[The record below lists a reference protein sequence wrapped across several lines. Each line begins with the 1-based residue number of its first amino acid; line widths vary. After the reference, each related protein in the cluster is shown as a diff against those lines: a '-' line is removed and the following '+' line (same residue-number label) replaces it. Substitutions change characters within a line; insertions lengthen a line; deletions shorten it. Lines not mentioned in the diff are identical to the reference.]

1 MCSDLLLAR
10 SVNIFCGNQVK
21 LMLETTTTEEAT
33 LHAPHLDEREERK
46 ANQHISASAQVI
58 HEVIRRQGEDELHRT
73 SSGLAWS
80 GLAAG
85 LSMGF
90 SLITEGLLYTYLPD
104 AQWKPLISKL
114 GYSVGFL
121 IVIIGRQQLF
131 TENTLTPIIP
141 LLARRNVE
149 CLKNVLRLWAVVFAA
164 NMVGTLIVA
173 WVLGHT
179 NIFEP
184 QIRESFKAISLEAT
198 GNGFGLSL
206 LKGIFSGWLIAL
218 MVWMLGGL
226 KEVNVSIIVIITYL
240 IGIAGLTHIIAG
252 SVEALYL
259 TTTGAIGWLQAI
271 GSFMLPTLIGNV
283 LGGVSL
289 IAVVNHAQVV
299 ASGGMRE

>member
-1 MCSDLLLAR
+1 LLYFDR
-10 SVNIFCGNQVK
+10 SGVQPAG
-21 LMLETTTTEEAT
+21 LGLELNFMMNTTTTEEAP
-33 LHAPHLDEREERK
+33 LHAPHLDEREDKK
-46 ANQHISASAQVI
+46 ADQHVSASAQII
-58 HEVIRRQGEDELHRT
+58 HEVVRRQGEEELRRT

-90 SLITEGLLYTYLPD
+90 SLVSEGLLDAYLPD
-104 AQWKPLISKL
+104 AQWKPLLTKL

-141 LLARRNVE
+141 LLARRNLE
-149 CLKNVLRLWAVVFAA
+149 TLKNVLRLWGVVFVA
-164 NMVGTLIVA
+164 NIVGTLAVA
-173 WVLGHT
+173 WVLGNT

-184 QIRESFKAISLEAT
+184 HIRESFKKLSLDAT
-198 GNGFGLSL
+198 GQGFGLSL
-206 LKGIFSGWLIAL
+206 LKGVFSGWLIAL

-252 SVEALYL
+252 AVEAMYL
-259 TTTGAIGWLQAI
+259 ATTGATGWLQVI
-271 GSFMLPTLIGNV
+271 GRFMVPTLIGNV

-289 IAVVNHAQVV
+289 VAVVNHAQVV

>member
-1 MCSDLLLAR
+1 
-10 SVNIFCGNQVK
+10 
-21 LMLETTTTEEAT
+21 MLETKTTDDAT
-33 LHAPHLDEREERK
+33 LHAPHLDEREERT
-46 ANQHISASAQVI
+46 ADQNISASALVVY
-58 HEVIRRQGEDELHRT
+58 EVIRRQGEDELRRT

-90 SLITEGLLYTYLPD
+90 SLIAEGLLYTYLPD
-104 AQWKPLISKL
+104 AEWRPLLTKF

-141 LLARRNVE
+141 LLARRRAGMFR
-149 CLKNVLRLWAVVFAA
+149 NVLRLWAVVLAA
-164 NMVGTLIVA
+164 NLVGTLAIA

-179 NIFEP
+179 GLFDP
-184 QIRESFKAISLEAT
+184 PVRESFKAISLEAT
-198 GNGFGLSL
+198 QQGFGLSM

-226 KEVNVSIIVIITYL
+226 KEVKVSIIVIITYL
-240 IGIAGLTHIIAG
+240 IGISGLTHIIAG
-252 SVEALYL
+252 SVEAMYL
-259 TTTGAIGWLQAI
+259 TTTGVTGWWQAI
-271 GSFMLPTLIGNV
+271 GGFLLPTFIGNV

-289 IAVVNHAQVV
+289 VAVVNHAQVM
-299 ASGGMRE
+299 ASGGRE

>member
-1 MCSDLLLAR
+1 
-10 SVNIFCGNQVK
+10 VK
-21 LMLETTTTEEAT
+21 NKLEMTTTEEPP

-46 ANQHISASAQVI
+46 ANQHISASAQVVY
-58 HEVIRRQGEDELHRT
+58 EVIRRQGDDELRRT

-80 GLAAG
+80 GFAAG

-90 SLITEGLLYTYLPD
+90 SLIAEGLLNVYLPD
-104 AQWKPLISKL
+104 AQWKPLVTKL

-141 LLARRNVE
+141 LLARRNA
-149 CLKNVLRLWAVVFAA
+149 KTFRQVLRLWAVVLTT
-164 NMVGTLIVA
+164 NLVGTLAVA
-173 WVLGHT
+173 WVIGHT

-184 QIRESFKAISLEAT
+184 HVRESFKAISLDSMR
-198 GNGFGLSL
+198 NGFGLSL

-226 KEVNVSIIVIITYL
+226 KEVKVSVIVIITYL

-259 TTTGAIGWLQAI
+259 ATTGAVGWPQAL
-271 GSFMLPTLIGNV
+271 GSFMLPTLVGNV
-283 LGGVSL
+283 IGGVSL
-289 IAVVNHAQVV
+289 VAVVNHAQVM
-299 ASGGMRE
+299 ASGGMQE

>member
-1 MCSDLLLAR
+1 MAR
-10 SVNIFCGNQVK
+10 NQMK
-21 LMLETTTTEEAT
+21 HMLETTTTEEAPS
-33 LHAPHLDEREERK
+33 HAPHLDEREDRK
-46 ANQHISASAQVI
+46 ADQHVSASAQIV
-58 HEVIRRQGEDELHRT
+58 HEVIRRQGEDELRRT

-90 SLITEGLLYTYLPD
+90 SLIAEGLLHTYLPD

-121 IVIIGRQQLF
+121 MVIIGRQQLF

-141 LLARRNVE
+141 LLVQRNVE
-149 CLKNVLRLWAVVFAA
+149 TLKNVLRLWAVVLAA
-164 NMVGTLIVA
+164 NLVGTLAVA

-184 QIRESFKAISLEAT
+184 TVRESFKTLSLEST
-198 GNGFGLSL
+198 GNGFVLSL

-226 KEVNVSIIVIITYL
+226 KEVKVSIIVIITYL

-252 SVEALYL
+252 SVEAMYL
-259 TTTGAIGWLQAI
+259 TTTGAISWLQAI
-271 GSFMLPTLIGNV
+271 GSFMVPTLIGNV

-289 IAVVNHAQVV
+289 VAVVNHAQVV

>member
-1 MCSDLLLAR
+1 
-10 SVNIFCGNQVK
+10 
-21 LMLETTTTEEAT
+21 MLETTTTEEAP

-46 ANQHISASAQVI
+46 ADQHITASAQVI

-104 AQWKPLISKL
+104 AQWKPLIAKL

-141 LLARRNVE
+141 LLARRSVK

-184 QIRESFKAISLEAT
+184 HIRESFKAISLEAT

-226 KEVNVSIIVIITYL
+226 KEVNVSIIIIITYL

-289 IAVVNHAQVV
+289 VAVVNHAQVV

>member
-1 MCSDLLLAR
+1 
-10 SVNIFCGNQVK
+10 
-21 LMLETTTTEEAT
+21 MLETTTNEEAP

-46 ANQHISASAQVI
+46 ADQHISASAQVI

-90 SLITEGLLYTYLPD
+90 SLIAEGLLHTYLPD
-104 AQWKPLISKL
+104 AQWKPLIAKL
-114 GYSVGFL
+114 GYPVGFL

-141 LLARRNVE
+141 LLARRSAR
-149 CLKNVLRLWAVVFAA
+149 CLKNVLRLWSVVFAA
-164 NMVGTLIVA
+164 NMIGTLIIA

-184 QIRESFKAISLEAT
+184 HVRESFRDLSMDSMS
-198 GNGFGLSL
+198 NGFGLSL

-252 SVEALYL
+252 SVEAFYL
-259 TTTGAIGWLQAI
+259 TTTGAISWLQAI
-271 GSFMLPTLIGNV
+271 GGFMLPTLIGNV

-289 IAVVNHAQVV
+289 VAVVNHAQVV

>member
-1 MCSDLLLAR
+1 M
-10 SVNIFCGNQVK
+10 K
-21 LMLETTTTEEAT
+21 HTLETTTTEDPPR
-33 LHAPHLDEREERK
+33 HAPQLDAREERK
-46 ANQHISASAQVI
+46 ADQHITASAQVVY
-58 HEVIRRQGEDELHRT
+58 EVIRRQGDDELRRT

-90 SLITEGLLYTYLPD
+90 SLIAEGLLNVYLPD
-104 AQWKPLISKL
+104 AQWKPLVTKL

-141 LLARRNVE
+141 LLARRNLE
-149 CLKNVLRLWAVVFAA
+149 TLKQVLRLWVVVLSA
-164 NMVGTLIVA
+164 NLVGTLAIA
-173 WVLGHT
+173 WVIGHT

-184 QIRESFKAISLEAT
+184 HIRESFKAISLDSMR
-198 GNGFGLSL
+198 NGFGLSL

-218 MVWMLGGL
+218 MVWMLGGV
-226 KEVNVSIIVIITYL
+226 KEVHVAIIIIITYL
-240 IGIAGLTHIIAG
+240 IGIAGLTHIVAG

-259 TTTGAIGWLQAI
+259 TTTGALGWLQAL

-283 LGGVSL
+283 LGGVAL
-289 IAVVNHAQVV
+289 VAVVNHAQVM